1 MRAPSTV
8 KLGTPG
14 GQTGITGP
22 PGWNWLQNLPE
33 DGLGDESNEPSEFG
47 ELPNSGLDMAVERS
61 CAKKTRLTSSKKHKK
76 MCKRCGALPK
86 QNLHFKNTTVVHKK
100 KCGALLFV

>member
-33 DGLGDESNEPSEFG
+33 DGLGDESNEPSEFW
-47 ELPNSGLDMAVERS
+47 ELPNIGLDMVVKRT
-61 CAKKTRLTSSKKHKK
+61 CAIKTRLTSSKKHKK

-86 QNLHFKNTTVVHKK
+86 KTAFQKNQCLHKK